1 MKKTQ
6 QSFNSTLKM
15 GSCELKR
22 RPLKPISDKRLN
34 EIKNAQDTGL
44 LQSEH
49 GAIDEAAYYLKNNT
63 LKRVSDKRKGETA
76 EYNKLKA
83 KLILDRWRGFYFESE
98 LNGVM
103 TKEIE
108 LHHLDGRQ
116 NGRLVN
122 PFNVI
127 AISHSQHEFEGAHHS
142 FERIQEL
149 KAIVKIIRL
158 AQGFKE
164 SDYD

>member
-22 RPLKPISDKRLN
+22 RPLKPI
-34 EIKNAQDTGL
+34 
-44 LQSEH
+44 
-49 GAIDEAAYYLKNNT
+49 
-63 LKRVSDKRKGETA
+63 SDKRKGETA

-98 LNGVM
+98 LNGVL
-103 TKEIE
+103 TKEVE
-108 LHHLDGRQ
+108 PHHIDHRE

-122 PFNVI
+122 PFNI
-127 AISHSQHEFEGAHHS
+127 IILSHSQHEYETAHHS

-149 KAIVKIIRL
+149 KAIVRPIRL

-164 SDYD
+164 T